1 MPPAPLCG
9 AAALR
14 RGLPIRPF
22 GPMLRAMRG
31 AVGRYVIGQ
40 ILGPF
45 GLFSLIFLGVVWLTQ
60 SLRVIDTVV
69 NNGQSALVFAEF
81 TALLLPTVMSIILP
95 VAAFAA
101 TLYALNRMFM
111 DSEVVVLMAAGMS
124 RLRLARPVAAFGVM
138 VMIAMSAITLY
149 LMPTSARE
157 MRDRIA
163 EVNTDLANALLR
175 EGEFIHPAHRVT
187 VYIRATGEDGQM
199 AGLFVQDD
207 RDPDARVTYTARRAA
222 MVRTEEG
229 PRLVMFDGAAQ
240 RVNPGTKDLSILTFE
255 KLVYDLSSLVS
266 SGGTRS
272 RKPSEYYAWQLVAPD
287 EEVLKGRRPG
297 KFVAEGHEQ
306 ISAPL
311 YAVSLPLIAL
321 AALLAPGFRRRGYG
335 KRIAAAIALAAAC
348 RLAGV
353 AAKSAASGAPD
364 LWPLMYV
371 PPVLG
376 AALALWALWAGL
388 PRLSRPQPPA
398 APPPAEPAAG
408 PAARPEAAR

>member
-1 MPPAPLCG
+1 
-9 AAALR
+9 
-14 RGLPIRPF
+14 
-22 GPMLRAMRG
+22 MLRAMRG

-81 TALLLPTVMSIILP
+81 TALLLPMVMSIILP

-101 TLYALNRMFM
+101 ALYALNRMFM

-124 RLRLARPVAAFGVM
+124 RVRLARPVAAFGALVM
-138 VMIAMSAITLY
+138 AGMFAVTLY
-149 LMPTSARE
+149 LMPTAARE

-163 EVNTDLANALLR
+163 EVNTDLATALLR
-175 EGEFIHPAHRVT
+175 EGEFIHPAGRVT
-187 VYIRATGEDGQM
+187 VYIRAAGEDGQM

-222 MVRTEEG
+222 MVKTEEG

-240 RVNPGTKDLSILTFE
+240 RVEPGSKELTTLTFE
-255 KLVYDLSSLVS
+255 KLVYDLSDLVS
-266 SGGTRS
+266 SGGART
-272 RKPSEYYAWQLVAPD
+272 RKPSEYYFHQLVAPPP
-287 EEVLKGRRPG
+287 EVLQGRPPG

-306 ISAPL
+306 LSAPF
-311 YAVSLPLIAL
+311 YAVTLPLIAL
-321 AALLAPGFRRRGYG
+321 AALLSPGFRRRGYG
-335 KRIAAAIALAAAC
+335 ARIAAAIALAAAC

-353 AAKSAASGAPD
+353 AAKSAASGAPE
-364 LWPLMYV
+364 LWPLMYA
-371 PPVLG
+371 PPLLG

-388 PRLSRPQPPA
+388 PRLRKPVPPA
-398 APPPAEPAAG
+398 PPAPTGEGA
-408 PAARPEAAR
+408 